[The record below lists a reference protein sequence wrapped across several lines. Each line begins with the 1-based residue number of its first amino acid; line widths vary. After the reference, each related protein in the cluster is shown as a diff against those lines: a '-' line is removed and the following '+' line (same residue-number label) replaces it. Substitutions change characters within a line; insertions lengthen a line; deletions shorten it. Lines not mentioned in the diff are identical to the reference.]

1 MFVLNTNSKCVLLA
15 VKLLLFTLFIS
26 RLIAQVIK
34 KTTKKKA
41 ITIFQSTRWRLQTAD
56 SQKSK
61 DIEFYDD
68 LIKKKSNKYSQFRIC
83 NQSKFTFFLIND
95 RNLSYQN
102 RSRFTLCWRLVSA
115 VNILTILLKCCVK
128 AHLVYF

>member
-26 RLIAQVIK
+26 RLIDQVIK

-115 VNILTILLKCCVK
+115 VNILTIPLKCCVK